1 MNIFEYTKQ
10 NADIITIANV
20 YGIKKKDVCPFHK
33 DQNPSFSL
41 SEKKQIF
48 KCFGCNACGDVIDLV
63 AKLENMSKTNACKHI
78 LKLIGANYVSDSN
91 DISAYRSQRLYN
103 QKLDTLYHKLYKD
116 IIKQLRRVKN
126 IGETFNSY
134 TAFKYASELE
144 MILEYLDITLKTD
157 EEELVWIKDKLERT
171 NKKWQKVNLME

>member
-10 NADIITIANV
+10 NSDIITIANV

-48 KCFGCNACGDVIDLV
+48 KCFGCGAGGDVIDLV
-63 AKLENMSKTNACKHI
+63 AKLENISKINACKKI
-78 LKLIGANYVSDSN
+78 LKLNNLDYNNSN
-91 DISAYRSQRLYN
+91 DNITQYRSQRLHN
-103 QKLDTLYHKLYKD
+103 QKLDTLYHKLYTD

-144 MILEYLDITLKTD
+144 MILEYLDITPKTD
-157 EEELVWIKDKLERT
+157 EEELVWINYLI
-171 NKKWQKVNLME
+171 